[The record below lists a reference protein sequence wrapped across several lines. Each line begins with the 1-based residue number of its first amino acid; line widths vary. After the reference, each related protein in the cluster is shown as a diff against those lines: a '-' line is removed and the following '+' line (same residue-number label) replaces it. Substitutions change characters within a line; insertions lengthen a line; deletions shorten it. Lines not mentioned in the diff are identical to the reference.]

1 MTDAGAPAATG
12 GGSRPALLALE
23 NVDVAFDGVI
33 QVLHSVNLEVPEGR
47 VVALLGANGAGKTTA
62 LKAIS
67 SLLAPERGR
76 VTAGRILLDG
86 EDVAN
91 ADPGEVVRRGVVQ
104 VLEGRR
110 VLAHLTV
117 EQNLRVGAHLRDGVD
132 LDGEVEAVL
141 ALLPQLR
148 LLLKRTAGYVSG
160 GEMQMMLLGRALMAR
175 PRLLLL
181 DEPSMGLAPAVTRQ
195 LFQAIRRINAE
206 QGVSILLVEQNAVAA
221 IALCDHG
228 YVMENGRIVLHGD
241 RARLESNEDVREFY
255 LGLAIGRERRSF
267 REVKHYKRRKRWL
280 G

>member
-1 MTDAGAPAATG
+1 MTEAA
-12 GGSRPALLALE
+12 SPPLLELR

-33 QVLHSVNLEVPEGR
+33 QVLHAVNLEVAEGR
-47 VVALLGANGAGKTTA
+47 VVALLGANGAGKTTT

-67 SLLAPERGR
+67 SLLEPEHGR
-76 VTAGRILLDG
+76 VTAGRILFQG

-91 ADPGEVVRRGVVQ
+91 TDPGDVVRRGVVQ
-104 VLEGRR
+104 VREGRR

-117 EQNLRVGAHLRDGVD
+117 EQNIRVGAHLRDDVAVDDALEGV
-132 LDGEVEAVL
+132 LTVL
-141 ALLPQLR
+141 PRLR
-148 LLLKRTAGYVSG
+148 LLLRRTAGYVSG
-160 GEMQMMLLGRALMAR
+160 GEMQMLLVARALMAR

-181 DEPSMGLAPAVTRQ
+181 DEPSMGLAPIVARQ
-195 LFQAIRRINAE
+195 LFEIVRRINAE

-255 LGLAIGRERRSF
+255 LGLSIGRERRSF
-267 REVKHYKRRKRWL
+267 RDVKHHKRRKRWL